1 MIHMYEE
8 LMLSDLKKRV
18 SYIKDKNRDAQMSKE
33 QIERHC
39 DLFRESNAQLN
50 KTINHFKT
58 MLSKMEKDAR

>member
-33 QIERHC
+33 QI
-39 DLFRESNAQLN
+39 
-50 KTINHFKT
+50 
-58 MLSKMEKDAR
+58 